1 MMEFDASNDSHTS
14 APPMSSKND
23 FPVKKV
29 ILPLAFLL
37 VIVLAFMFWPKSLNR
52 QYVELSKEYVKI
64 NNNWAQIPQTFCE
77 KQSDGSLIF
86 PASYVVFEK
95 KDSIENV
102 KRGAY
107 LNEQGDSVPYVYNKK
122 EIIINRAIITPG
134 SNQIK
139 IRSKDYIQKE
149 GYIYIK
155 PELFQTQPKT
165 IRFFETPAAKIDTM
179 TKKTEGNNT
188 YLYILGIIIIAG
200 IAAWW
205 FFFRETKPDIISEL
219 RTMGIDIPDEEL
231 EHYIIPDYSA
241 EEIAYL
247 INIYKSKAKA
257 LGFSYSQVMKKAI
270 PIPLQNIIGDLQK
283 EDDMQVNMMKK
294 AAEIDRKRFE
304 KSLDEYSEIKK
315 INPNITYEAALQM
328 KNKNTTIGAFDSV
341 DLPMELLFSF
351 KNLNSYKFH
360 MKNIE
365 NLGHDIDLKS
375 RLHKYENPA
384 DIEKLV
390 ESFYNLLKADVDISF
405 DDLEKHYLNGGNTQK
420 LELSLIQLKTAGMKV
435 DFKHLINIDLS
446 GMDLAEVVPKAIKP
460 AMKKLHY
467 EEIIAPD
474 KEILQ
479 IEAELTYRVDLST
492 YLSTAGLD
500 TLVARIDE
508 AMHDVIGNMGTS
520 QKAIKNPISIT
531 NEIIK
536 MGLDKDISLSI
547 VSLNITS
554 IKLKKEEKKSHR
566 RHDGF
571 HGSY

>member
-1 MMEFDASNDSHTS
+1 MEFDVSNNSHTGAS
-14 APPMSSKND
+14 VKSTKKN
-23 FPVKKV
+23 FPIKKV
-29 ILPLAFLL
+29 ILPLIILLIVVFAFL
-37 VIVLAFMFWPKSLNR
+37 FWPKSLNR
-52 QYVELSKEYVKI
+52 QYVELSKEYVKL
-64 NNNWAQIPQTFCE
+64 NNNWAQIPQNFVE
-77 KQSDGSLIF
+77 VQSDGSLIF
-86 PASYVVFEK
+86 PAPYVVYEK
-95 KDSIENV
+95 KDSVENV

-139 IRSKDYIQKE
+139 IRSKDYIKKE
-149 GYIYIK
+149 GYIIIK
-155 PELFQTQPKT
+155 PELFQVRQKT
-165 IRFFETPAAKIDTM
+165 IRFFETPAAKVDSM
-179 TKKTEGNNT
+179 AKKTEANNT
-188 YLYILGIIIIAG
+188 FLYILGILIIAG

-205 FFFRETKPDIISEL
+205 FFFRDTEPNILSEL

-231 EHYIIPDYSA
+231 QHYILPDYSA

-247 INIYKSKAKA
+247 INIYKSKAKD
-257 LGFSYSQVMKKAI
+257 LGFSYSQVKQKAI

-283 EDDMQVNMMKK
+283 EDDAQVNMMKK
-294 AAEIDRKRFE
+294 ASEIDRKRFE
-304 KSLDEYSEIKK
+304 KSLDDYIEIKK
-315 INPNITYEAALQM
+315 LNPNITYDAALQM
-328 KNKNTTIGAFDSV
+328 KTKSTSLGAFESV
-341 DLPMELLFSF
+341 DLPMELLFRF
-351 KNLNSYKFH
+351 KNVSSFKFH

-365 NLGHDIDLKS
+365 NLGHTVDLKS
-375 RLHKYENPA
+375 RLHKYENQA
-384 DIEKLV
+384 AIEGLV
-390 ESFYNLLKADVDISF
+390 ESFYNLLKAEVDISF
-405 DDLEKHYLNGGNTQK
+405 DALEKHYLNGGNTQK

-435 DFKHLINIDLS
+435 DFRHLINIDLS
-446 GMDLAEVVPKAIKP
+446 GMDLTEVVPKAIKP

-479 IEAELTYRVDLST
+479 VEAELTYRVDLST

-520 QKAIKNPISIT
+520 QKAIKNPMSIT
-531 NEIIK
+531 SEIIK

>member
-1 MMEFDASNDSHTS
+1 MIEFDASNNSHTN
-14 APPMSSKND
+14 AFAKSKNTN
-23 FPVKKV
+23 FPVKKI
-29 ILPLAFLL
+29 ILPILILLTIILVFL
-37 VIVLAFMFWPKSLNR
+37 FWPKSLNR

-64 NNNWAQIPQTFCE
+64 NNKWAQIPQTFCE
-77 KQSDGSLIF
+77 LQGDGSLIF
-86 PASYVVFEK
+86 PASYVVYEK
-95 KDSIENV
+95 KDSVENV

-149 GYIYIK
+149 AYIYIK
-155 PELFQTQPKT
+155 PELFQTHQKT
-165 IRFFETPAAKIDTM
+165 IRFFETPAAKVDTM
-179 TKKTEGNNT
+179 AKKTEGSNT
-188 YLYILGIIIIAG
+188 YLYIIGILIIAG

-205 FFFRETKPDIISEL
+205 FFFRETEPNILSEL

-231 EHYIIPDYSA
+231 QHYILADYSA

-247 INIYKSKAKA
+247 INIYKSKAKD
-257 LGFSYSQVMKKAI
+257 LGFSYSEVMKKAI
-270 PIPLQNIIGDLQK
+270 PIPLQNIIGDLQG

-294 AAEIDRKRFE
+294 ASEIDRKRFE
-304 KSLDEYSEIKK
+304 QSLDDYIEIKK
-315 INPNITYEAALQM
+315 LNPNVTYEAALQM
-328 KNKNTTIGAFDSV
+328 KNKSTSFGAFESV
-341 DLPMELLFSF
+341 DLPMELLFRF
-351 KNLNSYKFH
+351 KNVNSYKFH

-365 NLGHDIDLKS
+365 TLGHKLDLKS
-375 RLHKYENPA
+375 RLHKYEKQTA
-384 DIEKLV
+384 IEGLV
-390 ESFYNLLKADVDISF
+390 ESFYNLLKAEVDISF
-405 DDLEKHYLNGGNTQK
+405 DALEKHYLNGGNTQK

-435 DFKHLINIDLS
+435 DFRHLINIDLS
-446 GMDLAEVVPKAIKP
+446 GMDLTEVVPKAIKP
-460 AMKKLHY
+460 AMKNLHY

-479 IEAELTYRVDLST
+479 VEAELTYRVDLST
-492 YLSTAGLD
+492 YLSTAGLE

-531 NEIIK
+531 SEIIK
-536 MGLDKDISLSI
+536 MALDKDISLSI

-554 IKLKKEEKKSHR
+554 IKLKKEEKKTHR